1 MLHLNKNDDRENSLE
16 NFRELAENSNQ
27 DIFVTYHDEEY
38 ILYNDP
44 KNATIE
50 MPDGDFLQFKD
61 FDEMIQAPVFEGK
74 SLIEIIDEIDATY

>member
-38 ILYNDP
+38 ILYNDL

-74 SLIEIIDEIDATY
+74 SLIEIIDYIDATY